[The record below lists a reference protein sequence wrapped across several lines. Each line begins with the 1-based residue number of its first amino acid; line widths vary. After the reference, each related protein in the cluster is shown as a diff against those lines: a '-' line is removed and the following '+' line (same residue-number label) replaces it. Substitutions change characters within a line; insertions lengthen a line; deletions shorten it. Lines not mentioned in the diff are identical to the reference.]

1 MDPSLRWDDTECYN
15 LHMDNRSGQVMIM
28 TVTIVVGALVGAS
41 AVASSMMLRQIRQ
54 SMQSIDSTKAIFAA
68 EAGIESTLYRQFKDQ
83 SYIPDSSLD
92 ESGASFQVATSS
104 EPEGLRIKSVGKSK
118 SSSRALEVRIAE
130 VK

>member
-1 MDPSLRWDDTECYN
+1 MYN